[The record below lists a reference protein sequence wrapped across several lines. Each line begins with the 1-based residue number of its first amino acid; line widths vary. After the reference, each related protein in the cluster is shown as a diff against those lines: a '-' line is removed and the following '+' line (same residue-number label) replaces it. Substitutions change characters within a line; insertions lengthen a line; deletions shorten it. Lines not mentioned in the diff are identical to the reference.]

1 MQCCEEIGDQDFD
14 PMRPN
19 MFRLAGLVVGD
30 DTDPVVKHLDITAHV
45 V

>member
-1 MQCCEEIGDQDFD
+1 MLRKIGDQDFD

-19 MFRLAGLVVGD
+19 MFQLAGLVVGD
-30 DTDPVVKHLDITAHV
+30 DTDHIVKHLDITVPV